1 MASLAKKTL
10 ATLAVALGGLWSA
23 SAAQAQDV
31 TLRLH
36 HFLPAQ
42 AYIPSKVIVPWAKKI
57 ETESGGRIKVQV
69 FPAMQMGGTPA
80 QLYDQARDGVVDIS
94 WSILSYMPGR
104 FVKTEV
110 IDLPFLASKS
120 AEVNSQALWDYAN
133 TRAADEFREN
143 KLLAIHSQGAGLLHT
158 KTPITGID
166 SLRGMKIRG
175 GIRNLN
181 RLLEKAGATPLPV
194 PLPGTGEALSKGVIQ
209 GTSMPWDVV
218 PTLRVSEMV
227 KYHTDFAGDTGLY
240 SSAVVFVMNKNSY
253 NRLPDDLKQVIDSN
267 AGLKL
272 SAEFGRAMD
281 ASDKVAREAT
291 AKLGNTLVE
300 LSAEE
305 TRRWQQ
311 LGAQVQA
318 EWISEVKAKN
328 LDGQQLMTEFKALI
342 AKYSK

>member
-1 MASLAKKTL
+1 MTAFTTKI
-10 ATLAVALGGLWSA
+10 ATFAVALSGLWG
-23 SAAQAQDV
+23 AQAQAQNV

-36 HFLPAQ
+36 HFLPSQ
-42 AYIPSKVIVPWAKKI
+42 AYIPSQVIVPWTKKI
-57 ETESGGRIKVQV
+57 EAESGGRIKVQV

-104 FVKTEV
+104 FVRTEV

-133 TRAADEFREN
+133 TRAAEEFREN

-158 KTPITGID
+158 KTPISGIE
-166 SLRGMKIRG
+166 SMRGLKVRG

-181 RLLEKAGATPLPV
+181 RLLEKTGATAVPV

-209 GTSMPWDVV
+209 GTTLPWDVV

-227 KYHTDFAGDTGLY
+227 KHHTGFAGDTGLY
-240 SSAVVFVMNKNSY
+240 NSAVVFVMNKASY
-253 NRLPDDLKQVIDSN
+253 QQLPADLQRVIDKHSGQ
-267 AGLKL
+267 AL

-281 ASDKVAREAT
+281 ASDKAAREAT
-291 AKLGNTLVE
+291 AKLGNRIVE
-300 LSAEE
+300 LGPEE
-305 TRRWQQ
+305 TQRWKQ
-311 LGAQVQA
+311 LGAQVQT
-318 EWISEVKAKN
+318 EWVQEVKAKN
-328 LDGQQLMTEFKALI
+328 LDGQQLITEFKGLI
-342 AKYSK
+342 AKYQK